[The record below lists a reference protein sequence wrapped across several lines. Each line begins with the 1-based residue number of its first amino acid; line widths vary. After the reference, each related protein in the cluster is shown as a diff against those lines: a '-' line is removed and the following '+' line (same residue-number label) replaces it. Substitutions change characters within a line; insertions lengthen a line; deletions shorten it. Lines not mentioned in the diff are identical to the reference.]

1 MGLRKEALLQRVGA
15 RRERKKIWWDDPLT
29 GRSFVRLGNS
39 TSLSCHYVLDTTTGN
54 IDIVQDDMW
63 ERTLRPLPDASC
75 TEEGLLPRHPGSC
88 LGSIDHGKTTI
99 IDDLRGTNTA
109 EREAGGKR
117 KQLERI
123 VLFCS

>member
-75 TEEGLLPRHPGSC
+75 TEEGLLPRHPVVAV
-88 LGSIDHGKTTI
+88 LGHIDKGELLSST
-99 IDDLRGTNTA
+99 LFA
-109 EREAGGKR
+109 EQTQKNEKPEG
-117 KQLERI
+117 
-123 VLFCS
+123 